1 MNVKYEVILKLPN
14 PGHTRYHALD
24 RCFEVGEPVELDL
37 DEAQL
42 KALKA
47 EKVLFQSDLVD
58 ARGYPVPQVLL
69 EKKGQERFILRP
81 VKASSKNG

>member
-1 MNVKYEVILKLPN
+1 MKYEVILKLPN

-37 DEAQL
+37 TDEQL

-58 ARGYPVPQVLL
+58 ARGYTLPQVLL
-69 EKKGQERFILRP
+69 EKKGQERFIVRPVP